1 MEHRYQLLHI
11 LEFTSDRKRMSVIV
25 RTPSGKIKLF
35 CKGADTVI
43 YERLGSAAP
52 TGPQQHQQYIRQVI
66 FSFSV
71 YFLLCGFACCCFAWD
86 SLFRPI
92 LFSSCSLIVFL
103 LVFAFYKQV
112 TTNHLEAFAREGL
125 RTLCCAVAEI
135 PHDIYEEW
143 KHTYHRA
150 SVSMQNREEKL
161 ADAANLIENNLV
173 LLGATAIEDK
183 LQDEVNVLFPYLTGC
198 HF

>member
-1 MEHRYQLLHI
+1 MGI
-11 LEFTSDRKRMSVIV
+11 LPAFSHW
-25 RTPSGKIKLF
+25 LF
-35 CKGADTVI
+35 
-43 YERLGSAAP
+43 
-52 TGPQQHQQYIRQVI
+52 
-66 FSFSV
+66 FWF
-71 YFLLCGFACCCFAWD
+71 
-86 SLFRPI
+86 FR
-92 LFSSCSLIVFL
+92 C
-103 LVFAFYKQV
+103 KQV

-183 LQDEVNVLFPYLTGC
+183 LQDQVNLI
-198 HF
+198 

>member
-66 FSFSV
+66 IFSFSV

-92 LFSSCSLIVFL
+92 LFFFVFIDRVFL
-103 LVFAFYKQV
+103 LVFAF
-112 TTNHLEAFAREGL
+112 TNR
-125 RTLCCAVAEI
+125 
-135 PHDIYEEW
+135 
-143 KHTYHRA
+143 
-150 SVSMQNREEKL
+150 
-161 ADAANLIENNLV
+161 
-173 LLGATAIEDK
+173 
-183 LQDEVNVLFPYLTGC
+183 
-198 HF
+198 

>member
-92 LFSSCSLIVFL
+92 LFFFVFIDRVCFCWFSLF
-103 LVFAFYKQV
+103 
-112 TTNHLEAFAREGL
+112 TNR
-125 RTLCCAVAEI
+125 
-135 PHDIYEEW
+135 
-143 KHTYHRA
+143 
-150 SVSMQNREEKL
+150 
-161 ADAANLIENNLV
+161 
-173 LLGATAIEDK
+173 
-183 LQDEVNVLFPYLTGC
+183 
-198 HF
+198 

>member
-71 YFLLCGFACCCFAWD
+71 YFFYVVLLVVVSRGILY
-86 SLFRPI
+86 SGLFC
-92 LFSSCSLIVFL
+92 FSSCSLIVCVFVGFRFL
-103 LVFAFYKQV
+103 QTGDDQSSGSVRSGGFAHSVLRSGRNPARYLRGV
-112 TTNHLEAFAREGL
+112 EAHVPPGVRL
-125 RTLCCAVAEI
+125 DAEPRGEI
-135 PHDIYEEW
+135 GGCGEF
-143 KHTYHRA
+143 
-150 SVSMQNREEKL
+150 NR
-161 ADAANLIENNLV
+161 NQF
-173 LLGATAIEDK
+173 GS
-183 LQDEVNVLFPYLTGC
+183 PGRYG
-198 HF
+198 H

>member
-66 FSFSV
+66 SSFFCSV
-71 YFLLCGFACCCFAWD
+71 FFF
-86 SLFRPI
+86 F
-92 LFSSCSLIVFL
+92 LFSDGNPSGVF
-103 LVFAFYKQV
+103 
-112 TTNHLEAFAREGL
+112 
-125 RTLCCAVAEI
+125 
-135 PHDIYEEW
+135 
-143 KHTYHRA
+143 
-150 SVSMQNREEKL
+150 S
-161 ADAANLIENNLV
+161 
-173 LLGATAIEDK
+173 
-183 LQDEVNVLFPYLTGC
+183 
-198 HF
+198 